1 MNQYISL
8 AKKAVEIYIKER
20 RIISAPENLAKE
32 FSRKAGVF
40 VTIENQKAARKGEP
54 RSPRFAGEAGQRQEL
69 RGCIGTYLPT
79 KENIAQ
85 EIIHNAI
92 AAATEDYRFS
102 PIQKQELPELSYTVY
117 VLNKPEQIKSIN
129 ELDPKKYGILVKSQS
144 FSPGSDV
151 IFEPAPRTH
160 FKSGL
165 LLPDLEGIDT
175 PEQQIS
181 IACQKGN
188 INPQTEKIIIYKF
201 TVDKYQ

>member
-1 MNQYISL
+1 MNQYSSL
-8 AKKAVEIYIKER
+8 AKKAVEVYLKEGR
-20 RIISAPENLAKE
+20 MISAPENLTKE
-32 FSRKAGVF
+32 FFRKAGVF
-40 VTIENQKAARKGEP
+40 VTIENQGK
-54 RSPRFAGEAGQRQEL
+54 L

-117 VLNKPEQIKSIN
+117 VLNKPEQIKSTK

-151 IFEPAPRTH
+151 IFEPALRTH

-165 LLPDLEGIDT
+165 LLPDLEGVDT
-175 PEQQIS
+175 VEKQIS

-188 INPQTEKIIIYKF
+188 INPDTEKIIIYKF
-201 TVDKYQ
+201 TVEKFER